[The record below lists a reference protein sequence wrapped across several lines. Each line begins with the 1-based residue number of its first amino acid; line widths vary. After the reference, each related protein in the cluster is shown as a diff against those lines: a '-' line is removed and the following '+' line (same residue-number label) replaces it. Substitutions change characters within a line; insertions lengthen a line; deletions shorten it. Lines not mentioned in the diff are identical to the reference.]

1 MAETDIDKANLEIA
15 RLTEALG
22 TSKSSLDTL
31 TTSHNSVVEQH
42 EASKASLSNSEAQI
56 KQLTDASKISVK
68 GLEDLT
74 KQLGERDS
82 TIATHV
88 ESLSEFETLRT
99 TYSKLQ
105 EEILIAQK
113 ARLTAAG
120 IGDEL
125 LKDKDSAALTLME
138 DTIKLVAKPA
148 NGTINP
154 TGTGLTGGGNSE
166 IPANGAGLGP
176 LDDELSAIK
185 KAKDKAG
192 IKSS

>member
-56 KQLTDASKISVK
+56 KQ
-68 GLEDLT
+68 
-74 KQLGERDS
+74 RDS